1 MSNMDRIETAINN
14 LIINENEAIKSRIEE
29 VRYCIDIPE
38 TNSKGYCYCLKVD
51 ANGRLR
57 LQDLIEYIDFRIVD
71 YAIPKKEI
79 DEAKNDLNNTGSTR
93 KIIQLRKKAENL
105 FTDLDKTGE
114 GAEINL
120 CGMAIAD
127 KNQHVDNH
135 TSIDHA
141 VPNCTS
147 NELFKYVLDDQSV
160 GAFAGLVLVRPDA
173 QHTNSQQTNR
183 NLCATRDAR
192 MYTQPQL
199 EIYADDVKCSHGATV
214 GQLDEGALFYMR
226 SRGIAEK
233 EARLLLMFAFVNEVI
248 DTIRLEALKDRLHL
262 LVEKRFRGELNRC
275 QGCAIC
281 K

>member
-114 GAEINL
+114 GGEIL
-120 CGMAIAD
+120 LYI
-127 KNQHVDNH
+127 
-135 TSIDHA
+135 
-141 VPNCTS
+141 
-147 NELFKYVLDDQSV
+147 L
-160 GAFAGLVLVRPDA
+160 
-173 QHTNSQQTNR
+173 
-183 NLCATRDAR
+183 
-192 MYTQPQL
+192 TQDILKLPQL
-199 EIYADDVKCSHGATV
+199 ISKMSLKTSAKMHYQGADGVHFRYNRTTGNLELYWACLLYTSDAA
-214 GQLDEGALFYMR
+214 DEL
-226 SRGIAEK
+226 
-233 EARLLLMFAFVNEVI
+233 
-248 DTIRLEALKDRLHL
+248 
-262 LVEKRFRGELNRC
+262 
-275 QGCAIC
+275 
-281 K
+281 